1 MLLRNHKMSHLLLQA
16 FGDRIRTGL
25 RRHSLTTASRWA
37 CEHRV
42 MGGKSF
48 PGPWNFRHHPWLR
61 EMHDSK
67 AISNVGQKSA
77 QMGYTETVLNVVF
90 FNMDVNGVDC
100 LYVLPNQR
108 PDASD
113 FSSSRFD
120 PALELSPH
128 LMKMFSE
135 VKNVGHKRAGSANLY
150 IRGSNSRAGLKSIP
164 TGLIIFDEVDEMELE
179 NIPLAM
185 ERASGQIE
193 KQDWKISTP
202 TIHETGINLYYKE
215 STQEHYYFK
224 CPHCSQFIELTY
236 PDSLIITGTEL
247 NDPQL
252 NDTHLIC
259 TKCKH
264 PLDHKGKI
272 EYLNTGRWEPTEA
285 ASVVRGF
292 YINQLYSMAV
302 SPVEIARSFIKAQTN
317 AAAEQEFY
325 NSKLG
330 MPHVVSGSQVDDGE
344 INLCISDFRKIDNQ
358 KIYNSP
364 RIITM
369 GVDVGRWFHIE
380 VDEWEIPR
388 NCPIADINVYARPRV
403 IWQGKTADI
412 SGVDRLMQQ
421 LGVHFCVIDAQP
433 ERRIAMQFALRHWG
447 RVKMCFYYRSASIRN
462 LVPSPEIEQAI
473 QVDRTSWLDLALGRF
488 HRGQEGILLPTD
500 TDQEYKDHIK
510 AQVRI
515 YQYDNDGNAVSKYIT
530 PTGKAD
536 HYGHARNYAE
546 IALSMALGVGPTK
559 DTESPI

>member
-1 MLLRNHKMSHLLLQA
+1 MSHPLVQA
-16 FGDRIRTGL
+16 FADRLKTGL
-25 RRHSLTTASRWA
+25 RRQSLTTASRWA

-48 PGPWNFRHHPWLR
+48 PGPWTFKHHPWLKD
-61 EMHDSK
+61 MHDSK

-77 QMGYTETVLNVVF
+77 QMGYTETVLNKVF
-90 FNMDVNGVDC
+90 FEMDVNGVDC

-128 LMKMFSE
+128 LMKLFSE

-202 TIHETGINLYYKE
+202 TIHDTGINHYFNE
-215 STQEHYYFK
+215 STQEHFHFK
-224 CPHCSQFIELTY
+224 CPMCNQFIELIF
-236 PDSLIITGTEL
+236 PESIIITATEL
-247 NDPQL
+247 IDPKIEES
-252 NDTHLIC
+252 HLIC
-259 TKCKH
+259 MKCKGKLH
-264 PLDHKGKI
+264 HLDKI
-272 EYLNTGRWEPTEA
+272 NFLSEGRWEPLVPT
-285 ASVVRGF
+285 SNTRGF
-292 YINQLYSMAV
+292 YINQLYSMAM
-302 SPVEIARSFIKAQTN
+302 SPVEIARAFIKSQTN

-330 MPHVVSGSQVDDGE
+330 LPHVVSGSQVDDGE
-344 INLCISDFRKIDNQ
+344 INKCIGNFKKIDNQ
-358 KIYNSP
+358 KITRSHK
-364 RIITM
+364 IITM

-380 VDEWEIPR
+380 VDEWDIPR
-388 NCPIADINVYARPRV
+388 GCPISDANVYSRPSV
-403 IWQGKTADI
+403 IWQGKYADI
-412 SGVDRLMQQ
+412 TGVDRLMQQ
-421 LGVHFCVIDAQP
+421 LGVHYCVIDAQP
-433 ERRIAMQFALRHWG
+433 ERRIAMQFAIRHWG
-447 RVKMCFYYRSASIRN
+447 RVKMCFYYRSSSIRN

-473 QVDRTSWLDLALGRF
+473 QVDRTSWLDLSLGRF
-488 HRGQEGILLPTD
+488 HRGQEGILLPMD

-515 YQYDNDGNAVSKYIT
+515 YQYDNDGNAVSKYVT

-546 IALSMALGVGPTK
+546 IAFSLALGVGPTT
-559 DTESPI
+559 DIQNPV